1 MGAFLGGGAA
11 VGDDG
16 ADLKNL
22 APGAAG
28 TAVAIDRRL
37 DRREQPRDALHVVIE
52 TDIGLEAG

>member
-1 MGAFLGGGAA
+1 MGGGAA

-37 DRREQPRDALHVVIE
+37 DRREQPRGALHVVIE